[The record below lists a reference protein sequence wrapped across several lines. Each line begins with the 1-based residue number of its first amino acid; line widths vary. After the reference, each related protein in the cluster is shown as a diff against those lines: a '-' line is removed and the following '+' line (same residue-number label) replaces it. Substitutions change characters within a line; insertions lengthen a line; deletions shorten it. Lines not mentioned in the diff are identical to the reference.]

1 MTAHVAFDCGACVPE
16 ESAIRHAIT
25 CTLCHDIRSHS

>member
-16 ESAIRHAIT
+16 AAANHHAAT
-25 CTLCHDIRSHS
+25 CTLCHDIRSQS